1 MRMSR
6 FSTVVAAGVF
16 LAACQTT
23 QGPDGTVSINP
34 VSGTSGGT
42 PTYSVF
48 WDQSDHLKELVAAK
62 DWEKVAALYRKE
74 SAHFDK
80 NRDDAAVVTGLR
92 AAGDALARRLI
103 PALDSATKSIDAISW
118 PAPPSAWADIK
129 QAIVGAKSELSATSD
144 EPIIKEASAHNPAKE
159 RLTKAIAAL
168 EKRIGDGAPDGFA
181 AFDHAGD
188 GEFFAIYPVVVSV
201 PETIRAAMPALTPK
215 LNQQSPE
222 VVAAF
227 LQRFGDRLGQEARQ
241 DVSASGFQTLLRR
254 EARGERPTLDTILLA
269 YGKAKQ
275 LGIEPT
281 RLEEPRIR
289 FVEITSRTLLKEG
302 QIEFPAT
309 IDIDLPVDAE
319 KAGLGEALRDVGSDR
334 LDYLVVFDVAVAKS
348 FRRVATQ
355 EKVRSQYKSGVR
367 YEPNPARTTRQ
378 IAVQTAQANMQQVEI
393 RASTGC
399 IGCGLIPAMIHAGIM
414 NGKRD
419 EARQA
424 LSAAIANL
432 EAEPVN
438 LEKPVWADYEF
449 NRAHIDAKKV
459 MSINYYVMDLRERSY
474 FKSFVTVNEEQSF
487 VVPYKIHD
495 KDRNRA
501 SHLTGAQR
509 EKDVE
514 TFEAAP
520 VAIKLTEILGHYQEN
535 KGQSK
540 KLPPASA
547 LRAEMLK
554 DKNTQLA
561 KYRENTFDARPLND
575 PRFDSVVVVYNPQ
588 GSVGSGFFVRPDMVL
603 TNYHV
608 IENSKFV
615 EMKLYDGQETFGKVV
630 KTDVRL
636 DLALVRVQQRG
647 KPVRLYNKRTVDLG
661 VASEAIG
668 HPNGLNFT
676 ITRGVVS
683 APRKLP
689 STFALGGKEI
699 LFVQT
704 DAAINPGN
712 SGGPLF
718 IEDEVVGMNTQKL
731 AKVEVEGLGFAIH
744 FSEINAF
751 MSGDF

>member
-1 MRMSR
+1 MRVSR
-6 FSTVVAAGVF
+6 ICHAMALTFF

-23 QGPDGTVSINP
+23 GPDGSVSFNP
-34 VSGTSGGT
+34 VSGGEGKPS
-42 PTYSVF
+42 YSVF
-48 WDQSDHLKELVAAK
+48 WDQGDHLKELVAAK
-62 DWEKVAALYRKE
+62 KWDQVATLYRKE

-80 NRDDAAVVTGLR
+80 NRDDAAIVTGLR
-92 AAGDALARRLI
+92 AAGDASARQRI
-103 PALDSATKSIDAISW
+103 PALETAAKSLETVNW
-118 PAPPSAWADIK
+118 PAPPEAWPEIRWTIASAQTELKAADN
-129 QAIVGAKSELSATSD
+129 
-144 EPIIKEASAHNPAKE
+144 EPIIAKEASAHEPAKG
-159 RLTKAIAAL
+159 RLSGAIDAL
-168 EKRIGDGAPDGFA
+168 EKRIKASAPEAFT
-181 AFDHAGD
+181 AFDHTGS
-188 GEFFAIYPVVVSV
+188 GEFFALYPVVLSV
-201 PETIRAAMPALTPK
+201 PATLDAAMPTLMPK
-215 LNQQSPE
+215 LQGQGPE
-222 VVAAF
+222 KVAAF
-227 LQRFGDRLGQEARQ
+227 LGKFGDRLSREQRE
-241 DVSASGFQTLLRR
+241 DASSGGFQALLDS
-254 EARGERPTLDTILLA
+254 EAGGGRPTLDHILAA
-269 YGKAKQ
+269 YAKARE
-275 LGIEPT
+275 LGIEPA

-302 QIEFPAT
+302 QIEFPPS
-309 IDIDLPVDAE
+309 IDIDLPVDAG
-319 KAGLGEALRDVGSDR
+319 KANLDEALSEVGSGG

-348 FRRVATQ
+348 FRRVASQ
-355 EKVRSQYKSGVR
+355 DKVTSQFQSGVR

-393 RASTGC
+393 QASTGC

-414 NGKRD
+414 SGKRQ

-424 LSAAIANL
+424 LNAAIASL
-432 EAEPVN
+432 EAEPIN
-438 LEKPVWADYEF
+438 LEKPVWTDYAF

-459 MSINYYVMDLRERSY
+459 MSINYYVMDLRERTY
-474 FKSFVTVNEEQSF
+474 FKSFVTVNEAQSF

-495 KDRNRA
+495 KDRNRS
-501 SHLTGAQR
+501 SHLAGAQR

-514 TFEAAP
+514 TFETSA
-520 VAIKLTEILGHYQEN
+520 VSIKLTEILNHYQSN
-535 KGQSK
+535 RGKSK
-540 KLPPASA
+540 KLPKASV

-561 KYRENTFDARPLND
+561 KYRKNTFDSRPLND

-588 GSVGSGFFVRPDMVL
+588 GSVGSGFFIRPDLVL

-647 KPVRLYNKRTVDLG
+647 KPVRLYQRRTVDLG

-668 HPNGLNFT
+668 HPNGLNFS
-676 ITRGVVS
+676 ITRGIVS
-683 APRKLP
+683 ALRKLP
-689 STFALGGKEI
+689 STYAPGGKEI

-704 DAAINPGN
+704 DTAINPGN

-731 AKVEVEGLGFAIH
+731 AKVDVEGLGFAIH

>member
-1 MRMSR
+1 MRVSR
-6 FSTVVAAGVF
+6 FRYVIALTFF
-16 LAACQTT
+16 LSACQTT
-23 QGPDGTVSINP
+23 GPDGSVSFNP
-34 VSGTSGGT
+34 VSGGDGKAS
-42 PTYSVF
+42 YSVF
-48 WDQSDHLKELVAAK
+48 WDQGDHLKELVAAK
-62 DWEKVAALYRKE
+62 QWDQVATLYRKE

-80 NRDDAAVVTGLR
+80 NRDDAAIVTGLR
-92 AAGDALARRLI
+92 AAGDALARKRI
-103 PALDSATKSIDAISW
+103 PALETAAKSVEAVDW
-118 PAPPSAWADIK
+118 PAPLETWADIK
-129 QAIVGAKSELSATSD
+129 RTIAGAQSELKSAD
-144 EPIIKEASAHNPAKE
+144 NEPIMKEASAHEPAKE

-168 EKRIGDGAPDGFA
+168 EKRIGDGAADGFA
-181 AFDHAGD
+181 AFDHAAG
-188 GEFFAIYPVVVSV
+188 GEFFALYPVVVSV
-201 PETIRAAMPALTPK
+201 PETIRAAMPTLMPK
-215 LNQQSPE
+215 LQGQGPE
-222 VVAAF
+222 KVAAF
-227 LQRFGDRLGQEARQ
+227 LAKFGDRLSREQREEA
-241 DVSASGFQTLLRR
+241 SSGGFQALLDS
-254 EARGERPTLDTILLA
+254 EAGGGRPTLDHILAA
-269 YGKAKQ
+269 YAKAKQ
-275 LGIEPT
+275 LGIEPA

-309 IDIDLPVDAE
+309 IDIDLPVDAT
-319 KAGLGEALRDVGSDR
+319 KAALDEALRDVGSDG

-348 FRRVATQ
+348 FRRVASQ

-414 NGKRD
+414 NGKRQ

-424 LSAAIANL
+424 LNAAIASL

-474 FKSFVTVNEEQSF
+474 FKSFVTVNESQAF

-495 KDRNRA
+495 KDRNR
-501 SHLTGAQR
+501 SGHLAGGQR

-514 TFEAAP
+514 TFETAP
-520 VAIKLTEILGHYQEN
+520 VAIKLTEILNHYREN

-540 KLPPASA
+540 KLPSASV

-588 GSVGSGFFVRPDMVL
+588 GSVGSGFFIRPDLVL

-608 IENSKFV
+608 IEDSKFV

-647 KPVRLYNKRTVDLG
+647 KPVRLYQRRTVDLG

-668 HPNGLNFT
+668 HPNGLNFS

-683 APRKLP
+683 ALRKLP
-689 STFALGGKEI
+689 STFAPGGKEI

>member
-1 MRMSR
+1 MRVSR
-6 FSTVVAAGVF
+6 ICHAMALTFF

-23 QGPDGTVSINP
+23 GPDGSVSFNP
-34 VSGTSGGT
+34 VSGGEGKPS
-42 PTYSVF
+42 YSVF
-48 WDQSDHLKELVAAK
+48 WDQGDHLKELVAAK
-62 DWEKVAALYRKE
+62 KWDQVATLYRKE

-80 NRDDAAVVTGLR
+80 NRDDAAIVTGLR
-92 AAGDALARRLI
+92 AAGDASARQRI
-103 PALDSATKSIDAISW
+103 PALETAAKSLETVNW
-118 PAPPSAWADIK
+118 PAPPEAWPEIRWTIASAQTELKAADN
-129 QAIVGAKSELSATSD
+129 
-144 EPIIKEASAHNPAKE
+144 EPIIAKEASAHEPAKG
-159 RLTKAIAAL
+159 RLSGAIDAL
-168 EKRIGDGAPDGFA
+168 EKRIKASAPEAFT
-181 AFDHAGD
+181 AFDHTGS
-188 GEFFAIYPVVVSV
+188 GEFFALYPVVLSV
-201 PETIRAAMPALTPK
+201 PATLDAAMPTLMPK
-215 LNQQSPE
+215 LQGQGPE
-222 VVAAF
+222 KVAAF
-227 LQRFGDRLGQEARQ
+227 LGKFGDRLSREQRE
-241 DVSASGFQTLLRR
+241 DASSGGFQALLDS
-254 EARGERPTLDTILLA
+254 EAGGGRPTLDHILAA
-269 YGKAKQ
+269 YAKARE
-275 LGIEPT
+275 LGIEPA

-302 QIEFPAT
+302 QIEFPPS
-309 IDIDLPVDAE
+309 IDIDLPVDAG
-319 KAGLGEALRDVGSDR
+319 KANLDEALSEVGSGG

-348 FRRVATQ
+348 FRRVASQ
-355 EKVRSQYKSGVR
+355 DKVTSQFQSGVR

-393 RASTGC
+393 QASTGC

-414 NGKRD
+414 SGKRQ

-424 LSAAIANL
+424 LNAAIASL
-432 EAEPVN
+432 EAEPIN
-438 LEKPVWADYEF
+438 LEKPVWTDYAF

-459 MSINYYVMDLRERSY
+459 MSINYYVMDLRERTY
-474 FKSFVTVNEEQSF
+474 FKSFVTVNEAQSF

-495 KDRNRA
+495 KDRNRS
-501 SHLTGAQR
+501 SHLAGAQR

-514 TFEAAP
+514 TFETSA
-520 VAIKLTEILGHYQEN
+520 VSIKLTEILNHYQSN
-535 KGQSK
+535 RGKSK
-540 KLPPASA
+540 KLPKASV

-561 KYRENTFDARPLND
+561 KYRKNTFDSRPLND

-588 GSVGSGFFVRPDMVL
+588 GSVGSGFFIRPDLVL

-647 KPVRLYNKRTVDLG
+647 KPVRLYRRRTVDLG

-668 HPNGLNFT
+668 HPNGLNFS
-676 ITRGVVS
+676 ITRGIVS
-683 APRKLP
+683 ALRKLP
-689 STFALGGKEI
+689 STYAPGGKES

-704 DAAINPGN
+704 DTAINPGN

-731 AKVEVEGLGFAIH
+731 AKVDVEGLGFAIH
-744 FSEINAF
+744 FLEINAF